1 MSDRHSQ
8 LTNSRPLLIAHR
20 GASAEAPENTL
31 AAFQR
36 ALALGADGI
45 ELDVQMT
52 CDGVPVVFHDATL
65 VRLTGQRGR
74 IAQLTRHAL
83 RAIRIRGEPIPTL
96 AEVLALIRGRIVV
109 QIEIKRGVPVAPV
122 VRAIHRA
129 RADADVVL
137 ASFDAAIIA
146 ESRRL
151 APRIPRMLIT
161 RGGGRALAAPRKRA
175 EALGPVLAALGAMG
189 VSLDYRAIR
198 SPTFVTALQRRGLC
212 VWCWT
217 VNDPRA
223 MLRLAT
229 WGVDAVLSDNPALL
243 KSAFPGSNR

>member
-1 MSDRHSQ
+1 LAGKDMPVD
-8 LTNSRPLLIAHR
+8 LLRRWA
-20 GASAEAPENTL
+20 
-31 AAFQR
+31 
-36 ALALGADGI
+36 
-45 ELDVQMT
+45 
-52 CDGVPVVFHDATL
+52 
-65 VRLTGQRGR
+65 
-74 IAQLTRHAL
+74 
-83 RAIRIRGEPIPTL
+83 
-96 AEVLALIRGRIVV
+96 
-109 QIEIKRGVPVAPV
+109 
-122 VRAIHRA
+122 
-129 RADADVVL
+129 ADADVVL

-146 ESRRL
+146 ASRRL
-151 APRIPRMLIT
+151 APRIPRMLII
-161 RGGGRALAAPRKRA
+161 RGGGRALATPRKRA